1 MLPKNNLNIRT
12 GKVLFDASALLALIK
27 GEPGHD
33 ILEDLLASSC
43 ISAVNLSEVIT
54 VLTRIGISPEEITE
68 IISVIP
74 EVIDFTQN
82 IALTA
87 GNLSN
92 ITKEFGL
99 SLGDRS
105 CIATAIQHNMTV
117 YTTDQIWAKINIDG
131 LNIAVAR

>member
-27 GEPGHD
+27 REPGHD
-33 ILEDLLASSC
+33 ILEGLLASSC

-54 VLTRIGISPEEITE
+54 VLTRIGVSPEEIAE

-82 IALTA
+82 VAVTA

-105 CIATAIQHNMTV
+105 CIATAIKHNMTV
-117 YTTDQIWAKINIDG
+117 YTTDQVWIKLNIEG